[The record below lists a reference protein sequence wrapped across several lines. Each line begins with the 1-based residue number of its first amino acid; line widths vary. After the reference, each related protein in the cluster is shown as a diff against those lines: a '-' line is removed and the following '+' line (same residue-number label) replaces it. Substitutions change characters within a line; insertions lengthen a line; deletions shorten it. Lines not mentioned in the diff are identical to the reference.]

1 LSENRNAKYYR
12 PEENRNKCIKE
23 FSIWFHKAQPSL
35 NLNQIDTIIHDFM
48 NTILENNKN
57 VIKIEAK
64 KYSIDIHK
72 DDDFDEYIIQLT
84 NDSYI

>member
-1 LSENRNAKYYR
+1 
-12 PEENRNKCIKE
+12 
-23 FSIWFHKAQPSL
+23 
-35 NLNQIDTIIHDFM
+35 M